1 MSISLKSIAPAGATK
16 RNRLLPLFVLALVGL
31 AEFLAFRHA
40 PGLNIALLS
49 ASIGLV
55 VILGARRDWSLS
67 STVYAAILLGMLV
80 VVSEHA
86 SAAAITLLLAALAMF
101 SLERFSGAPKTW
113 TDWPERLARLTA
125 LALDNAFGQ
134 LG

>member
-31 AEFLAFRHA
+31 ADFLAFRHA

-55 VILGARRDWSLS
+55 VVLGSRRDWSLS
-67 STVYAAILLGMLV
+67 STVYAVILLGILIV
-80 VVSEHA
+80 VTEHA
-86 SAAAITLLLAALAMF
+86 SAAAIALLLAALAMF

-125 LALDNAFGQ
+125 LALDNAFGRI
-134 LG
+134 G